1 MFHMETIKSSA
12 SNLLGN
18 KKEVTSQGV
27 ESLISERRR
36 HMVTNFGRMKE
47 SLVRRNM
54 TKGSKSIQKLVIL
67 EGLSLTKTN

>member
-36 HMVTNFGRMKE
+36 PMVTNFGRMKE

>member
-1 MFHMETIKSSA
+1 METIKSSA

-36 HMVTNFGRMKE
+36 PMVTNFGRMKE